1 MKKVLLFVF
10 SWTNVLIYGQTITR
24 SKLPIVSINTNGRTI
39 PDEPKITATM
49 QIRWREDGSF
59 NEITD
64 PPTHYDGFI
73 GIEMRGSTSQFISP
87 KKPYSIETRDVLG
100 NALDLALLK
109 MPKENDWSLIA
120 PYSDKSLIR
129 DALTYHL
136 AAAFMPYA
144 PRIRFC
150 DVLLNGQYQ
159 GVYTMTEKI
168 KRDKNRVDI
177 SKLDSLNFV
186 GDALTGGYILKIDK
200 TTGAQPTT
208 LGFLSQYISGTQNAR
223 TNYLFHYPDPEN
235 IKPAQVNYIK
245 GVINEFET
253 VMQGSNYQDPINGY
267 SKYIDIPS
275 FIDFLLINELTKNV
289 DGYRL
294 SSYLYKDK
302 NSINPRLKMGP
313 VWDFNIALGNADYC
327 QGGNTTGWAYNFN
340 TACPQD
346 GFQIPFYWSK
356 LIADPNFKGKIRAR
370 WKQLRQNE
378 LANTKINN
386 TVDSLN
392 NMLSLSASYNFSRW
406 NILSTYV
413 WPNNYV
419 GGSYVAEI
427 NYLKT
432 WLTNRIIW
440 LDGQFE
446 AFPVSNNDI
455 ITTDVK
461 IFPNPSDIGFRF
473 YYELKNKADIKLLIY
488 NNLGQLISEKNVL
501 QEAGNHELYWHENVP
516 KGLYNYILKTNNNEA
531 KNGKII
537 VK

>member
-1 MKKVLLFVF
+1 MKNILLLVF
-10 SWTNVLIYGQTITR
+10 LWINIVANAQTVTR
-24 SKLPIVSINTNGRTI
+24 SKLPLVSINTSGRAI

-64 PPTHYDGFI
+64 PPTHYNGYI
-73 GIEMRGSTSQFISP
+73 GIEMRGSTSQGISP

-100 NALDLALLK
+100 NAIDSAILK
-109 MPKENDWSLIA
+109 MPKENDWALIA
-120 PYSDKSLIR
+120 PYSDKSLMR

-136 AAAFMPYA
+136 AGSFMPYA
-144 PRIRFC
+144 PRVRFC
-150 DVLLNGQYQ
+150 DVILNGQYQ
-159 GVYTMTEKI
+159 GIYAITEKI

-177 SKLDSLNFV
+177 SKLDSLNLV

-200 TTGAQPTT
+200 TTGAQPSA
-208 LGFLSQYISGTQNAR
+208 LGFLSQYASGTQGAR
-223 TNYLFHYPDPEN
+223 NYYLYHYPEPED

-245 GVINEFET
+245 GVIDDFENT
-253 VMQGSNYQDPINGY
+253 MQSSTYRDPVNGY
-267 SKYIDIPS
+267 AKHIDVAS
-275 FIDFLLINELTKNV
+275 FVDFLLINELTKNV

-302 NSINPRLKMGP
+302 NSVSPKLKMGP

-340 TACPQD
+340 TVCPQD
-346 GFQIPFYWSK
+346 GFQVPFYWSK
-356 LIADPNFKGKIRAR
+356 LISDPNFKGKVRAR

-378 LANTKINN
+378 LSNTKINYVIDSFYN
-386 TVDSLN
+386 TLA
-392 NMLSLSASYNFSRW
+392 LSASYNFSRW
-406 NILSTYV
+406 SILNIYV

-419 GGSYVAEI
+419 AGSYLAET

-446 AFPVSNNDI
+446 AFPLSNQDITDNDI
-455 ITTDVK
+455 K
-461 IFPNPSDIGFRF
+461 IFPNPSDIGFHF
-473 YYELKNKADIKLLIY
+473 YYELRNRASVKLLIY
-488 NNLGQLISEKNVL
+488 NNIGQLVSEQNAV
-501 QEAGNHELYWHENVP
+501 QEVGNNELYWKGDAA
-516 KGLYNYILKTNNNEA
+516 KGLYSYILQIDNNEI
-531 KNGKII
+531 KNGKIMI
-537 VK
+537 K